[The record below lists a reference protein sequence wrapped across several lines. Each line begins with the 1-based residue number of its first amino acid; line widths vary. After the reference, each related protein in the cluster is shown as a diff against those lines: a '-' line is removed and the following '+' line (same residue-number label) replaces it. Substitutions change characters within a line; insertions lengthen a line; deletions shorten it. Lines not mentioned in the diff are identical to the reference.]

1 MRQEEEAAEKNT
13 CEKWEIGFLSWI
25 SALET
30 GREPTWMSKASY
42 LRRTPSGSWTPGAPL
57 RSAITPGGET
67 EASWEE
73 KQKETEGN
81 RELFHQPVI
90 FFQEFLTAGAISSAE
105 TAALGI
111 LFGFNQPWI

>member
-1 MRQEEEAAEKNT
+1 MRQEEEAAEKST

-57 RSAITPGGET
+57 RSAVTPGGET

-81 RELFHQPVI
+81 RTFSPACY
-90 FFQEFLTAGAISSAE
+90 FFFRN
-105 TAALGI
+105 
-111 LFGFNQPWI
+111 F